1 MKLAIV
7 ILGLLACSMA
17 VPIKRQAYY
26 RSPMYVPHT
35 QRLMYVQ
42 YVQPAQPNAR
52 SNGVATFVAGDS
64 VATGSYIKG
73 LLVSRSFKS
82 FL

>member
-1 MKLAIV
+1 MKIAIV
-7 ILGLLACSMA
+7 ILGLLACSIA
-17 VPIKRQAYY
+17 VPVKRQAYY
-26 RSPMYVPHT
+26 RPMYVPQ

-42 YVQPAQPNAR
+42 YVQPAHPNSR

-73 LLVSRSFKS
+73 LLVFYG
-82 FL
+82 

>member
-1 MKLAIV
+1 MKIAIV

-17 VPIKRQAYY
+17 VPVKRQAYY
-26 RSPMYVPHT
+26 RPAMYVPHT

-64 VATGSYIKG
+64 VATGSYVKG
-73 LLVSRSFKS
+73 LYF
-82 FL
+82 